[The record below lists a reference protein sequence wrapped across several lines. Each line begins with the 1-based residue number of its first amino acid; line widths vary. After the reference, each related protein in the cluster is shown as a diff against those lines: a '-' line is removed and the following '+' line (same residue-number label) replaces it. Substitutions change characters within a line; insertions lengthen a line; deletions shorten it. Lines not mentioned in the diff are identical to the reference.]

1 MAGQEGFSAVGGLG
15 GEKPQPGTD
24 EEQLVDGEVVEV
36 PVTSLGSDLSP
47 RTAGE
52 SEEHVRLL
60 AEAAERLP
68 PIIVHR
74 GTMRV
79 IDGMHRLRV
88 ARARGATH
96 VQVRFYDGDER
107 DAFVLAVRLNTRH
120 GLPLSLPDRLAA
132 AARIMASH
140 PEWSDRL
147 IASLTGLTHKTVR
160 RIRHRPGSE
169 VPRLGFRRGQDG
181 RTRPISSAKGRLQA
195 AKLIAERPQASLREI
210 SREAGI
216 ALATAHDVRRRVQSG
231 ADPVPERDCD
241 DGEPPSAPQVA
252 PADPRAALR
261 RLRQDPSLRLSE
273 AGRAVLRL
281 LEAGSLDPAVWARL
295 ATSVPP
301 HCADSVIEV
310 ARGCAAAYSQFAQQL
325 EKNIRSAM

>member
-1 MAGQEGFSAVGGLG
+1 MAGQGGFSAVGGLG
-15 GEKPQPGTD
+15 GEGPEPGTD
-24 EEQLVDGEVVEV
+24 EEQLVDGEVVAV
-36 PVTSLGSDLSP
+36 PVTSLGTDLSP

-88 ARARGATH
+88 ATARGATH

-107 DAFVLAVRLNTRH
+107 DAFVLAVRLNTQH

-132 AARIMASH
+132 AARIMTSH

-147 IASLTGLTHKTVR
+147 VASLTGLTHKTVR

-181 RTRPISSAKGRLQA
+181 RIRPISSAKGRLQA

-216 ALATAHDVRRRVQSG
+216 ALATAHDVRRRIRSG
-231 ADPVPERDCD
+231 ADPVPDRDS
-241 DGEPPSAPQVA
+241 GEAEQPPAPQVA

-261 RLRQDPSLRLSE
+261 RLRQDPSLRFSD